1 MAVLAVVGGLSSV
14 GLIVREVFLL
24 WGRSGR
30 QPMAACWVSC
40 LAVKYIKYAMVY
52 RCKVFYGKF

>member
-1 MAVLAVVGGLSSV
+1 M

-30 QPMAACWVSC
+30 QPMAACKLSG

-52 RCKVFYGKF
+52 RCIVFYGKF

>member
-1 MAVLAVVGGLSSV
+1 M

-30 QPMAACWVSC
+30 QPMAACKVSG

-52 RCKVFYGKF
+52 RCIVFYGKF